1 MQGVGA
7 VILAAGQGKRMRSET
22 PKVLHC
28 AAGRPLVRHVLDAV
42 EEAGITEV
50 VVVIG
55 QGADMVREALGPQ
68 YNYAL
73 QEKQLGTGDAVLKA
87 LPHLSAECKEVLVVC
102 GDTPLL
108 RSETLAKLVRS
119 RQETGAAAA
128 VLTGIFED
136 PQGYGRIIRTADDMV
151 EAIVEESDATVEQKR
166 IQEIN
171 TGSYAFTKEA
181 LETTIH
187 RLQPDNKQG
196 EYYLTD
202 CIYLLREAD
211 QPVTAVIAPTIET
224 AGINTRRQLADAE
237 RILREWECE
246 RLMSEGVTIYDPST
260 TYVDKGVQVGQDTI
274 IYPFTFLEGKTI
286 IGRRCVI
293 GPGTRLHSVLLGDDV
308 SVQYS
313 VVAASTVGN
322 ECQIG
327 PYSHIRPGN
336 VLADQVKIGGFV
348 ELKASSVGEGSK
360 IPHLSYIGDTVIGTD
375 VNIGA
380 GTITCNY
387 DGAHKHKTFIEDGVF
402 IGSNTNLVAP
412 VSVGKDAVIGAGST
426 ITRDVPAACLAV
438 ERAKQVMIPDWGQ
451 KKRKKGEHEEE
462 WKNEGS

>member
-1 MQGVGA
+1 LKVMQGVGA

-246 RLMSEGVTIYDPST
+246 RLSKYPAIY
-260 TYVDKGVQVGQDTI
+260 
-274 IYPFTFLEGKTI
+274 
-286 IGRRCVI
+286 
-293 GPGTRLHSVLLGDDV
+293 LLF
-308 SVQYS
+308 Q
-313 VVAASTVGN
+313 
-322 ECQIG
+322 
-327 PYSHIRPGN
+327 
-336 VLADQVKIGGFV
+336 L
-348 ELKASSVGEGSK
+348 
-360 IPHLSYIGDTVIGTD
+360 LS
-375 VNIGA
+375 
-380 GTITCNY
+380 
-387 DGAHKHKTFIEDGVF
+387 
-402 IGSNTNLVAP
+402 
-412 VSVGKDAVIGAGST
+412 
-426 ITRDVPAACLAV
+426 
-438 ERAKQVMIPDWGQ
+438 
-451 KKRKKGEHEEE
+451 
-462 WKNEGS
+462 

>member
-136 PQGYGRIIRTADDMV
+136 PQGYGRIIRIDGMSNIAKFSGRCLPARHRYKQAPFPFDNLDVMYHKFIIEGYRADSFHSASILV
-151 EAIVEESDATVEQKR
+151 HLA
-166 IQEIN
+166 
-171 TGSYAFTKEA
+171 YAHFC
-181 LETTIH
+181 
-187 RLQPDNKQG
+187 N
-196 EYYLTD
+196 
-202 CIYLLREAD
+202 
-211 QPVTAVIAPTIET
+211 
-224 AGINTRRQLADAE
+224 
-237 RILREWECE
+237 
-246 RLMSEGVTIYDPST
+246 
-260 TYVDKGVQVGQDTI
+260 
-274 IYPFTFLEGKTI
+274 
-286 IGRRCVI
+286 
-293 GPGTRLHSVLLGDDV
+293 LH
-308 SVQYS
+308 
-313 VVAASTVGN
+313 
-322 ECQIG
+322 
-327 PYSHIRPGN
+327 
-336 VLADQVKIGGFV
+336 
-348 ELKASSVGEGSK
+348 
-360 IPHLSYIGDTVIGTD
+360 
-375 VNIGA
+375 
-380 GTITCNY
+380 
-387 DGAHKHKTFIEDGVF
+387 
-402 IGSNTNLVAP
+402 
-412 VSVGKDAVIGAGST
+412 
-426 ITRDVPAACLAV
+426 
-438 ERAKQVMIPDWGQ
+438 
-451 KKRKKGEHEEE
+451 
-462 WKNEGS
+462 

>member
-171 TGSYAFTKEA
+171 TGSYAFT
-181 LETTIH
+181 
-187 RLQPDNKQG
+187 
-196 EYYLTD
+196 
-202 CIYLLREAD
+202 
-211 QPVTAVIAPTIET
+211 AV
-224 AGINTRRQLADAE
+224 
-237 RILREWECE
+237 
-246 RLMSEGVTIYDPST
+246 S
-260 TYVDKGVQVGQDTI
+260 
-274 IYPFTFLEGKTI
+274 
-286 IGRRCVI
+286 
-293 GPGTRLHSVLLGDDV
+293 
-308 SVQYS
+308 
-313 VVAASTVGN
+313 
-322 ECQIG
+322 
-327 PYSHIRPGN
+327 
-336 VLADQVKIGGFV
+336 
-348 ELKASSVGEGSK
+348 
-360 IPHLSYIGDTVIGTD
+360 
-375 VNIGA
+375 
-380 GTITCNY
+380 
-387 DGAHKHKTFIEDGVF
+387 
-402 IGSNTNLVAP
+402 
-412 VSVGKDAVIGAGST
+412 
-426 ITRDVPAACLAV
+426 
-438 ERAKQVMIPDWGQ
+438 
-451 KKRKKGEHEEE
+451 
-462 WKNEGS
+462 